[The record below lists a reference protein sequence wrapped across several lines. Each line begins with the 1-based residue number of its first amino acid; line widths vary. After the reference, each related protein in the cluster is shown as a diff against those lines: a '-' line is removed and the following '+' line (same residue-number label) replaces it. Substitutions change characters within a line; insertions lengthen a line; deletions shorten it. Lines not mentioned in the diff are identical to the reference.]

1 MKWGEKYGGYKHAGT
16 DDATSWITI
25 AIIFCIAFL
34 IGFWS
39 FT

>member
-1 MKWGEKYGGYKHAGT
+1 MKWGEKYGGYKHAGF
-16 DDATSWITI
+16 DDAISWITI
-25 AIIFCIAFL
+25 AMIFLIAFL